1 MIAYPVTTH
10 CAADA
15 AKPSS
20 RWMEASA
27 TFTMLKSS
35 TTMKEATRM
44 STSAARLYL
53 GWGGFGAPRGV
64 AAEAGVA
71 AAGVEGAGVEGTG
84 VEGTGEGGR
93 SEVCSPVIVL
103 L

>member
-20 RWMEASA
+20 RWIEASA

-44 STSAARLYL
+44 STSAARLYR

-64 AAEAGVA
+64 SAGAGAA
-71 AAGVEGAGVEGTG
+71 AAGVEGAG

>member
-20 RWMEASA
+20 RWIEASA

-64 AAEAGVA
+64 AAG
-71 AAGVEGAGVEGTG
+71 GGSRGG
-84 VEGTGEGGR
+84 GGR
-93 SEVCSPVIVL
+93 GSGGRGERGARERGKEEDPKCAL
-103 L
+103 R